1 MLWKNKQTN
10 NFCVF
15 ATVQWSD
22 WSHSLC
28 TIHTQQD
35 VFHNDMIPKAHL
47 QEWFLSV
54 KNMAP
59 IQHPVGSGQ
68 HRGHFASWQP
78 TREGLHWTF
87 HLHQH
92 TPPLAEKWN
101 QQFSKCFCHDPCNTD
116 SWSSG
121 KIDWMSHNDLCYMY
135 MHLKWH
141 THMLEGK

>member
-1 MLWKNKQTN
+1 
-10 NFCVF
+10 
-15 ATVQWSD
+15 
-22 WSHSLC
+22 
-28 TIHTQQD
+28 
-35 VFHNDMIPKAHL
+35 MIPKAHL

-78 TREGLHWTF
+78 AREGSHWTS

-101 QQFSKCFCHDPCNTD
+101 QQFSKCLCHDSSNTQIPGHPGR
-116 SWSSG
+116 STGCHVMTCVTCTW
-121 KIDWMSHNDLCYMY
+121 ND
-135 MHLKWH
+135 